1 ELGSNCRNRKFETG
15 SGRRCFQCMVAAE
28 VRRRILARKALS
40 LRYLSGYVSW
50 VGTTAHAWRR
60 RHVWRASGP
69 CSGAATSADFL
80 TYEFSGM
87 SSLASMPATGSVA
100 RSKELLRQ
108 DMAWN
113 AASRQSSHRV
123 EGVSAALRTHWN
135 HVVSQIRL
143 DVLGVHGGA
152 GALLVLQRP
161 LVFGAFDGAQV

>member
-1 ELGSNCRNRKFETG
+1 
-15 SGRRCFQCMVAAE
+15 
-28 VRRRILARKALS
+28 
-40 LRYLSGYVSW
+40 
-50 VGTTAHAWRR
+50 
-60 RHVWRASGP
+60 
-69 CSGAATSADFL
+69 
-80 TYEFSGM
+80 
-87 SSLASMPATGSVA
+87 MPATGSVA

-152 GALLVLQRP
+152 GAVLVLQRP
-161 LVFGAFDGAQV
+161 LVFGAFDGAQVVNAGIGLSVGLRLLELLVLGAQPLVFGRELL